1 MYLLTGEGM
10 EQGNT
15 FKRDL
20 CLPLHGESAAF
31 VKALLHIFPGFG
43 QELCNPGDYLFDNY
57 EIEMVQKKKL
67 TVETKG
73 VWLWSKT
80 GLAKL
85 S

>member
-1 MYLLTGEGM
+1 M
-10 EQGNT
+10 EQGNI
-15 FKRDL
+15 FEMDL
-20 CLPLHGESAAF
+20 CLPLQGESTAF
-31 VKALLHIFPGFG
+31 VNPTLLHIFPGFG
-43 QELCNPGDYLFDNY
+43 QELSNPGDYLFVNY

-67 TVETKG
+67 NVGTKG